1 MIFNAKDG
9 IFRSAVMLSAHSF
22 FGLLQVSDTRAF
34 EHWTTACKVICTH
47 GKTFKYTFTILNS
60 SYHKHLCVWR
70 WHPGTL
76 VAWVQK
82 HMCLYSYYSLCWT
95 FKRDPHFKSNFKMSL
110 NFASSVLKVYLG
122 SFWCSFVRKY
132 NIISVLPW
140 QSIVWRN
147 GMICLKMS
155 LIALAKTQFLQ
166 FVTLPWKY
174 TEKNHPWLISS
185 DFWLIRHLNKG
196 RPFQREFQFQIFSC
210 SAEEHTI

>member
-1 MIFNAKDG
+1 MY
-9 IFRSAVMLSAHSF
+9 
-22 FGLLQVSDTRAF
+22 
-34 EHWTTACKVICTH
+34 TH
-47 GKTFKYTFTILNS
+47 DKTFKYTFTILHS

-70 WHPGTL
+70 WHPCMGLWLECKNTCASSPITL
-76 VAWVQK
+76 CVEHSK
-82 HMCLYSYYSLCWT
+82 EIHTSE
-95 FKRDPHFKSNFKMSL
+95 SNFKMSL

-122 SFWCSFVRKY
+122 SFWCFFVRKY

-155 LIALAKTQFLQ
+155 LIALPKSHFLW

-174 TEKNHPWLISS
+174 TEKTLPWLISS

-210 SAEEHTI
+210 SAKEHTI